1 MKYVFPFLLMPLLV
15 LTGLKFASFTDKT
28 NEKTYLYKN
37 GYWFN
42 GKGFEKK
49 DMCVRSGY
57 FVTPGTGADSIIDM
71 QDMYI
76 IPPFAEAHTHFL
88 EGIGDVDARIKNYL
102 RDGVFYVKNPNNV
115 LEWTRTIH
123 SKVNTPLS
131 LDAVFA
137 NAGITGPGGH
147 PEAVYEVNVRK
158 HLKDAVGDVPYG
170 WFKNKAYYS
179 VGSAAELDQ
188 LWPGIIAGKPDFI
201 KIYLSNT
208 GNSSAQKKLRT
219 GLDPAIAALVVD
231 KAHKAGL
238 RVTAHVETADDFR
251 KAVELKVDEINHT
264 PGYYIESKNTIDKY
278 LLAENDAKLAARNN
292 VYVVTALL
300 SRDLLDDASLLPDV
314 KKVQAANLVMLHK
327 YGVKLAIGSDH
338 SMSPVQEMQALDEL
352 NIFNAITKLKL
363 WCESTP
369 GTIFPG
375 RKLGFLKESYEASF
389 LALSANPLN
398 DWKKITDIKLRVKKG
413 RFI

>member
-1 MKYVFPFLLMPLLV
+1 MKRVFSFLLV
-15 LTGLKFASFTDKT
+15 LLLVVTALNFIDKT
-28 NEKTYLYKN
+28 DEKTYLYKN

-42 GKGFEKK
+42 GTDFQKK
-49 DMCVRSGY
+49 DMYVRNGY
-57 FVTPGTGADSIIDM
+57 FVAAGAHADSVIDL
-71 QDMYI
+71 QEMYI
-76 IPPFAEAHTHFL
+76 IPPFGEAHTHFL
-88 EGIGDVDARIKNYL
+88 EGIGDVDSRIKNYL

-115 LEWTRTIH
+115 LEWTKTIH
-123 SKVNTPLS
+123 SKVNIPSS

-179 VGSAAELDQ
+179 VGNAAELDQ
-188 LWPGIIAGKPDFI
+188 LWPGILANKPDFI

-264 PGYYIESKNTIDKY
+264 PGYYIESKETIGKY
-278 LLAENDAKLAARNN
+278 LLTENDARLAARNK

-314 KKVQAANLVMLHK
+314 KKTQAANLAILHK
-327 YGVKLAIGSDH
+327 NGVKLAIGSDH

-352 NIFNAITKLKL
+352 NIFDALTKLKL

-369 GTIFPG
+369 GTIFPN
-375 RKLGFLKESYEASF
+375 RKIGFLKEGYEASF
-389 LALSANPLN
+389 LALNANPLN
-398 DWKKITDIKLRVKKG
+398 DWKKISDIKLRVKKG
-413 RFI
+413 RSI

>member
-1 MKYVFPFLLMPLLV
+1 MKQLFGFLLLLLLV
-15 LTGLKFASFTDKT
+15 LTGLKFIDVERTD
-28 NEKTYLYKN
+28 EKTYLYRN

-42 GKGFEKK
+42 GTDFVKK
-49 DMCVRSGY
+49 DMYVRDGY
-57 FVTPGTGADSIIDM
+57 FVAASSRADSLIDL
-71 QDMYI
+71 QNMYI
-76 IPPFAEAHTHFL
+76 VPPFGEAHTHLL

-102 RDGVFYVKNPNNV
+102 HDGVFYVKNPNNV
-115 LEWTRTIH
+115 LEWTKTIH

-179 VGSAAELDQ
+179 VASAAELDQ
-188 LWPGIIAGKPDFI
+188 LWPGILANKPDFI

-208 GNSSAQKKLRT
+208 GNTSTQKKLRT

-238 RVTAHVETADDFR
+238 RVTAHIETANDFR

-264 PGYYIESKNTIDKY
+264 PGYYIESKEAIDKY
-278 LLAENDAKLAARNN
+278 LLTENDARLAARNN
-292 VYVVTALL
+292 IYVVTALL
-300 SRDLLDDASLLPDV
+300 SRDLLDDASLLPDA
-314 KKVQAANLVMLHK
+314 KKVQAANLAMLYK
-327 YGVKLAIGSDH
+327 NGVQLAIGSDH
-338 SMSPVQEMQALDEL
+338 AMSPVQEMQALDEL
-352 NIFNAITKLKL
+352 NIFNSRTKLKL

-369 GTIFPG
+369 GTIFPT
-375 RKLGFLKESYEASF
+375 RKLGFLKEGYEASF